1 MTKVSEISE
10 FELIKR
16 LSKVLESGSITN
28 TGVVIRTSIGDDAAV
43 LDIPG
48 GTQIITTDT
57 MVEKVHFLENLSAM
71 EDIGWKLM
79 ASNYSDVASMG
90 CVPFSSVVTLGL
102 RPDQSVEG
110 LENLYKG
117 CSKLVEE
124 YGGFIV
130 GGDIVRSD
138 TFFVSAT
145 IIGYSNTKNILMRD
159 RANPG
164 DLVGVSGHL
173 GCSAEGLHLL
183 THALDTSSKSAQHC
197 LARHKTPSPR
207 IKEGQFLLS
216 NGVLA
221 AMDLSDGLVADLG
234 KLCLASNVSAEIY
247 IPSLPVCAYIK
258 KEHADLWKEFA
269 LGGGEDYEL
278 VFTAPA
284 EIMELV
290 TSNKNY
296 KFTVIGKIIGGDQNI
311 TIKDENGNDYVPETK
326 GWDHFNSI

>member
-28 TGVVIRTSIGDDAAV
+28 TGVGIRTSIGDDAAV

-145 IIGYSNTKNILMRD
+145 IIGYRKTKNVLMRD
-159 RANPG
+159 RANLG

-173 GCSAEGLHLL
+173 GCSAEGLNLL
-183 THALDTSSKSAQHC
+183 THSLDTSSKSAPHC

-207 IKEGQFLLS
+207 IKEGQFLLN

-221 AMDLSDGLVADLG
+221 ATDLSDGLVTDLG
-234 KLCLASNVSAEIY
+234 KLCLASRVSAEIC
-247 IPSLPVCAYIK
+247 IPSLPVCSYIK
-258 KEHADLWKEFA
+258 KHTDLWEEFA

-278 VFTAPA
+278 IFTAPA

-290 TSNKNY
+290 ASNKNY
-296 KFTVIGKIIGGDQNI
+296 KFTVIGKITDSAQNI
-311 TIKDENGNDYVPETK
+311 TIKDENGNDYVPKAK
-326 GWDHFNSI
+326 GWDHFNSN